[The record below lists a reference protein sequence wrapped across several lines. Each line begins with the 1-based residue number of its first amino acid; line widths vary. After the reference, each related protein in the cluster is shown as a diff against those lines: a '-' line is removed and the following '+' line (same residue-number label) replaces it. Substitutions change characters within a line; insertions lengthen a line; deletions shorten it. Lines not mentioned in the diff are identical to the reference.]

1 MDKKY
6 KMVVSDFDGTLTGG
20 RDSAVGEKTLKAIN
34 DFTSSGGIFAVCTG
48 RMITSILPVVRGMGL
63 KGIVAAYQGS
73 VIADIATGK
82 LLRAE
87 GFSFSD
93 ALKVCRV
100 MEEAGLDIHLYTLNE
115 LFTNYYN
122 ERLAYYEKVCG
133 VKAAHMAGKLSDMI
147 AFGTSVIKLAA
158 TFPPEKQEEVLSLLN
173 EKLGDEFYVT
183 SSAKILAE
191 VMPKSHNKGE
201 AVKFLC
207 GYYGVEKEDVIAIGD
222 NYNDLPLLKAAGRGI
237 AVENAEEALKA
248 AADEVTF
255 SSTDDGV
262 GYIIEKYCM

>member
-6 KMVVSDFDGTLTGG
+6 KMVISDFDGTLTGG
-20 RDSAVGEKTLKAIN
+20 KDSEVGAKTLENIREFRAA
-34 DFTSSGGIFAVCTG
+34 GGIFAVCTG
-48 RMITSILPVVRGMGL
+48 RMITSILPVVKKMGL
-63 KGIVAAYQGS
+63 SGIVAAYQGS
-73 VIADIATGK
+73 VIADIETGR

-87 GFSFSD
+87 GFSMPD

-100 MEEAGLDIHLYTLNE
+100 MEEEGLDIHLYTLND

-122 ERLAYYEKVCG
+122 ERLSYYEKICG
-133 VKAAHMAGKLSDMI
+133 VKAVRMAGKLSDMI
-147 AFGTSVIKLAA
+147 PFGVGVIKLAA
-158 TFPPEKQEEVLSLLN
+158 TFPPEKQSEVLSRLN
-173 EKLGDEFYVT
+173 ERLGDVFYIT

-207 GYYGVEKEDVIAIGD
+207 DYYKVDKSDVIAIGD
-222 NYNDLPLLKAAGRGI
+222 NYNDLPMLKAAGLGI

-248 AADEVTF
+248 EADEVTF
-255 SSTDDGV
+255 ASSDDGV
-262 GYIIEKYCM
+262 GYIIEKYCL